1 MLLCGMQVVRAEL
14 VETLVAA
21 AAEAA
26 VDTVRL
32 FGCWRGQKVSP
43 GGLVAWGFEF
53 SLEVVL
59 LRLFQC
65 PHRARLPRGEHLV
78 QGEDGTNES
87 SSEKFNGNIS
97 GAVTIG
103 QSSNR

>member
-14 VETLVAA
+14 VEALVAA

-26 VDTVRL
+26 VETVRL

-59 LRLFQC
+59 LHLCQC

-78 QGEDGTNES
+78 QVGTARTSQALKSLMETLL
-87 SSEKFNGNIS
+87 
-97 GAVTIG
+97 VL
-103 QSSNR
+103 